1 MKLTN
6 KNLRRLVEAALNEQ
20 PPNQQPPA
28 KGGGEETEKKLKIDI
43 PDTPFEPDVQQIK
56 DKLKKT
62 LKDWEVK
69 QYMSDKHRWQEYY
82 RDIFNLVRHLDGDK

>member
-62 LKDWEVK
+62 LKDWEVR
-69 QYMSDKHRWQEYY
+69 QYMSDEHRWKEYY
-82 RDIFNLVRHLDGDK
+82 KDILKLVRHLDGDK

>member
-6 KNLRRLVEAALNEQ
+6 KTLRRLVEEVLNEQ